1 MNQILLT
8 SLLFPILSIP
18 SLYAIESQQK
28 SQLKL
33 NQNSVN
39 KEEIIYSANFLEKP
53 PIFPGG
59 AVALKTFID
68 SNLVRKLTKIDYEGY
83 IILRFIIDTN
93 GEVINFEVVGE
104 EKDSFIYIE
113 CQKLL
118 KQMPRWLPGKFNNH
132 NVKSLYCLPLIIKKY

>member
-8 SLLFPILSIP
+8 SILFPILSIP

-28 SQLKL
+28 SQLKP
-33 NQNSVN
+33 NQNSIIKV
-39 KEEIIYSANFLEKP
+39 EGIYSANLLEKP

-59 AVALKTFID
+59 AFALKTFID
-68 SNLVRKLTKIDYEGY
+68 SNLVRYLTKIDFEGY
-83 IILRFIIDTN
+83 IILRFVIDTN
-93 GEVINFEVVGE
+93 GEVNNFEVVGE
-104 EKDSFIYIE
+104 ENDSLISIE

-132 NVKSLYCLPLIIKKY
+132 KVKSLYCLPLIIKKY